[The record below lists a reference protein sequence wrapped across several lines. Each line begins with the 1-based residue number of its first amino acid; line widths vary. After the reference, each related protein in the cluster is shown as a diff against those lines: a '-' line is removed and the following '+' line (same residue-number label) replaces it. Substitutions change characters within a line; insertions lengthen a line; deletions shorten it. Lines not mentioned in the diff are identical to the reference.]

1 MVERA
6 DIEAKA
12 RQIEQA
18 LVETKES
25 AQQKAVV
32 VAVAIVYYFPQVPRD
47 EWPIRVAMGLEFG
60 GAVGNLFDRLTIG
73 WVTDFISIWKF
84 PVFNATHH
92 QLKHVSRVQSGR
104 KKSDLEGQWRVVHQ
118 GQAAC
123 QS

>member
-32 VAVAIVYYFPQVPRD
+32 VAVAVVAIVALAFLLGR
-47 EWPIRVAMGLEFG
+47 RRGKR
-60 GAVGNLFDRLTIG
+60 GAAV
-73 WVTDFISIWKF
+73 VE
-84 PVFNATHH
+84 VF
-92 QLKHVSRVQSGR
+92 KV
-104 KKSDLEGQWRVVHQ
+104 
-118 GQAAC
+118 
-123 QS
+123 

>member
-32 VAVAIVYYFPQVPRD
+32 VAVAVVAIVALAFLLGR
-47 EWPIRVAMGLEFG
+47 R
-60 GAVGNLFDRLTIG
+60 R
-73 WVTDFISIWKF
+73 
-84 PVFNATHH
+84 
-92 QLKHVSRVQSGR
+92 GR
-104 KKSDLEGQWRVVHQ
+104 KGAAVVEVFKV
-118 GQAAC
+118 
-123 QS
+123 

>member
-32 VAVAIVYYFPQVPRD
+32 VAVAVIAIVA
-47 EWPIRVAMGLEFG
+47 VAFLLGRRRG
-60 GAVGNLFDRLTIG
+60 KKGAAV
-73 WVTDFISIWKF
+73 VE
-84 PVFNATHH
+84 VF
-92 QLKHVSRVQSGR
+92 KV
-104 KKSDLEGQWRVVHQ
+104 
-118 GQAAC
+118 
-123 QS
+123 